1 MSRAKGRRTIRKAIG
16 YLEDQGMLVD
26 EVEMGGRYNL
36 YKDLFAG
43 YCTKCWVKN
52 CEHQDEFRFEGFD
65 LIALSDKCVYFIQVK
80 TNTPPARKNY
90 ISFAKKFASKYISVL
105 SMTWYDRRGWVFH
118 RFTRLGDVTK
128 KDLRKNNK

>member
-1 MSRAKGRRTIRKAIG
+1 MSRAKGRRTIRKAIE

-52 CEHQDEFRFEGFD
+52 CKHQDEFRFEGFD
-65 LIALSDKCVYFIQVK
+65 LIALQENKVWFIQVK
-80 TNTPPARKNY
+80 TNTPPLRKNY
-90 ISFAKKFASKYISVL
+90 ISFAKKYATRYIHVL
-105 SMTWYDRRGWVFH
+105 AMTWYDRKGWVFH
-118 RFTRLGDVTK
+118 RFAKSGTVNR
-128 KDLRKNNK
+128 KDLRNK

>member
-80 TNTPPARKNY
+80 TNTHLREKTILVLLKSLLVN
-90 ISFAKKFASKYISVL
+90 ILASCP
-105 SMTWYDRRGWVFH
+105 
-118 RFTRLGDVTK
+118 
-128 KDLRKNNK
+128 